1 MHLVMTLMFSDPPQ
15 VAIRMGKSLVASDI
29 REGVDVYFNC
39 VIRANPPPKTKIV
52 TWLHNVS
59 ISKIVFSVCSMQYI
73 NNLKKLIWID
83 REIQIFLIVSSAQGP
98 KKNYDRRSSRT
109 YKLLGP

>member
-59 ISKIVFSVCSMQYI
+59 
-73 NNLKKLIWID
+73 
-83 REIQIFLIVSSAQGP
+83 
-98 KKNYDRRSSRT
+98 T
-109 YKLLGP
+109 YF

>member
-1 MHLVMTLMFSDPPQ
+1 MKLSKVLKEAIKKSLVEVQKSAKEALMHLLMTLMFSDPPQ

-59 ISKIVFSVCSMQYI
+59 IYF
-73 NNLKKLIWID
+73 LKQTK
-83 REIQIFLIVSSAQGP
+83 AP
-98 KKNYDRRSSRT
+98 MA
-109 YKLLGP
+109 